1 MISIGTDIIRTKR
14 VKKLIN
20 NKGDEFLKK
29 IFTSKEIAYCTSY
42 SNPHIH
48 FSGKY
53 AAKEAVKKALLSN
66 SIVKSISLKKIEI
79 LNNEDKSPYVSI
91 KPLKNIKFNISVS
104 HEKKYAIAFA
114 LIEK

>member
-1 MISIGTDIIRTKR
+1 MISIGTDIIKTKR

-20 NKGDEFLKK
+20 DKGDVFLKK
-29 IFTSKEIAYCTSY
+29 IFTSKEIAYCTSN
-42 SNPHIH
+42 SNPYIH

-66 SIVKSISLKKIEI
+66 GIIKSISLKKIEI
-79 LNNEDKSPYVSI
+79 LNNKDKSPYVFINS
-91 KPLKNIKFNISVS
+91 LKNIKFSISIS

>member
-1 MISIGTDIIRTKR
+1 MISIGTDIIKNKR

-20 NKGDEFLKK
+20 DKGDVFLKK
-29 IFTSKEIAYCTSY
+29 IFTSKEIAYCTSNSKSY
-42 SNPHIH
+42 IH

-53 AAKEAVKKALLSN
+53 AAKEAVKKALLSD
-66 SIVKSISLKKIEI
+66 SIVESISLKKIEI
-79 LNNEDKSPYVSI
+79 LNNEDKSPYVYI
-91 KPLKNIKFNISVS
+91 KSLKNIKFNVSVS

>member
-1 MISIGTDIIRTKR
+1 MLSIGTDI
-14 VKKLIN
+14 VKIDRIKSIYKDSKFIN
-20 NKGDEFLKK
+20 KV
-29 IFTSKEIAYCTSY
+29 FTSSEVEYCNKHKEPY
-42 SNPHIH
+42 IH
-48 FSGKY
+48 LSCKY

-79 LNNEDKSPYVSI
+79 LNNQDKSPYVSI
-91 KPLKNIKFNISVS
+91 KSLKKIKFNISIS

>member
-1 MISIGTDIIRTKR
+1 MISIGTDIIKTKR
-14 VKKLIN
+14 VEKLIHD
-20 NKGDEFLKK
+20 KGDVFLKK
-29 IFTSKEIAYCTSY
+29 IFTSKEISYCTSNSKPY
-42 SNPHIH
+42 IH

-79 LNNEDKSPYVSI
+79 LNNEHKSPYVSI
-91 KPLKNIKFNISVS
+91 KSLKNIKFNISVS

>member
-1 MISIGTDIIRTKR
+1 MFSIGTDIIKTKR
-14 VKKLIN
+14 VKKLVDSR
-20 NKGDEFLKK
+20 GDIFLKK
-29 IFTSKEIAYCTSY
+29 IFTTKEIAYCN
-42 SNPHIH
+42 SNSHPYLH

-66 SIVKSISLKKIEI
+66 GHVNSISLKKIEI
-79 LNNEDKSPYVSI
+79 SNNKDKSPFVFI
-91 KPLKNIKFNISVS
+91 KSLSSLKINISIS

>member
-1 MISIGTDIIRTKR
+1 MISIGTDIIKIKR
-14 VKKLIN
+14 IKKLIN
-20 NKGDEFLKK
+20 DKGDVFLKK
-29 IFTSKEIAYCTSY
+29 IFTSKEIAYCTSN
-42 SNPHIH
+42 SNSYIH

-79 LNNEDKSPYVSI
+79 LNNKDKSPYIYI
-91 KPLKNIKFNISVS
+91 KSLKNIKCKISVS

>member
-1 MISIGTDIIRTKR
+1 MISIGTDIVKTQRI
-14 VKKLIN
+14 KKLV
-20 NKGDEFLKK
+20 KEKDESFLNK
-29 IFTSKEIAYCTSY
+29 IFTSKEIKYCTSNLKPY
-42 SNPHIH
+42 IH

-66 SIVKSISLKKIEI
+66 GIVKSISLKKIEI
-79 LNNEDKSPYVSI
+79 LNNEDKSPYVSV
-91 KPLKNIKFNISVS
+91 KSLMNIKFNISVS